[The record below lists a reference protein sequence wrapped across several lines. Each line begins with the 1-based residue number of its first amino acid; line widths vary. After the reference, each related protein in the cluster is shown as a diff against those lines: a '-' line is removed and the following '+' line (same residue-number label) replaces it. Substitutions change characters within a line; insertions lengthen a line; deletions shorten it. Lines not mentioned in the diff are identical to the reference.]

1 MKQIEV
7 VAAIIHDDE
16 GRIFATQR
24 GYGDMKDG
32 WEFPGGKMEPGESP
46 EEALKREI
54 WEELETRIQV
64 ERLVTTVDWDY
75 PALANGRACS
85 RSEDSK
91 QALVSSRLT
100 AAFHLTMHCFL
111 CSLLTDALHLNEHEA
126 AKWLTHEELDSVKW
140 LPADRVV
147 VEEIK
152 KSSPLRA
159 PNHYS
164 F

>member
-54 WEELETRIQV
+54 WEELETRIVV
-64 ERLVTTVDWDY
+64 EQLVQTVEWEY
-75 PALANGRACS
+75 PKFFL
-85 RSEDSK
+85 K
-91 QALVSSRLT
+91 
-100 AAFHLTMHCFL
+100 MHCFL
-111 CSLLTDALHLNEHEA
+111 CSIESGSLTLKEHEA
-126 AKWLTHEELDSVKW
+126 ARWLSKDQLDSVDW
-140 LPADRVV
+140 LPADKVV
-147 VEEIK
+147 VKELNGVL
-152 KSSPLRA
+152 P
-159 PNHYS
+159 
-164 F
+164 

>member
-100 AAFHLTMHCFL
+100 AAFHLTMHCYW
-111 CSLLTDALHLNEHEA
+111 CHVESGSLTLKEHEA
-126 AKWLTHEELDSVKW
+126 ARWLSHDQFDSVDW
-140 LPADRVV
+140 LPADKAVV
-147 VEEIK
+147 KELK
-152 KSSPLRA
+152 KELAAASS
-159 PNHYS
+159 
-164 F
+164 